1 MPNRSR
7 WTSRTLRGGGIAVAL
22 AAALSLATPLSGQ
35 AQTPKQDK
43 AAVARGVAQPAQGV
57 SGVRINRVELDLATV
72 QALGQY
78 GIQVAAGD

>member
-1 MPNRSR
+1 
-7 WTSRTLRGGGIAVAL
+7 
-22 AAALSLATPLSGQ
+22 
-35 AQTPKQDK
+35 
-43 AAVARGVAQPAQGV
+43 V